1 MTIHEALL
9 AASQEYNEEC
19 ERARREP
26 GFAELMMQCLSGEYE
41 EINRELP
48 SYVGEIAGALQV
60 KGTVLPDWA
69 YQMAI
74 MCFRMGMRTQRKLD
88 RPTEPTSLFW
98 RSDKTAV

>member
-1 MTIHEALL
+1 MTIDEALL

-19 ERARREP
+19 ERARRDP
-26 GFAELMMQCLSGEYE
+26 TFGKLMIHCIDEEYE

-48 SYVGEIAGALQV
+48 GYVGDIASALQV
-60 KGTVLPDWA
+60 KGPVLPDWA

-88 RPTEPTSLFW
+88 HPSEPTSQFW